1 MNSKFPVTVLK
12 PNEYNDWLNQ
22 RNGKFEDLLLI
33 GDKKN
38 KSNHNTIFCDF
49 YSNGLKTNR
58 DAWCYNF
65 SKKRL
70 ETNMQHTIAFYND
83 TLSKYQQSLKRLEKE
98 NFVFDA
104 DSTKI
109 TWTADT
115 KKNISRQRTYNF
127 SSKKIIVSEYR
138 PFCCQYLYYDHY
150 LNERIAQMP
159 SLFPKGY
166 EKNLLICVSGV
177 GVSKN
182 FTVIMTDRVTD
193 VQLQQNG
200 QCFPLYYYEEHA
212 AAMDNLFGIAGEKE
226 YIRHDGITDFAL
238 KQARELYGPKVT
250 KEDIFYYIYGFL
262 HLPSYREE
270 FAADL
275 KKSLPRI
282 LFVEEPKQFW
292 QIEKAG
298 RQLANVHLNYENQPA
313 PDGVVVEGAESGN
326 FTVKKLKFKSKKDKS
341 ILIYNNDIRITHIP
355 LAVYN
360 YVVNGRSPVE
370 WIMDRYQVSTHKESG
385 ITNDPNDWAIEHGK
399 PRYILDLLLSVMT
412 VSLKTQEIVNSLP
425 EIKFE

>member
-1 MNSKFPVTVLK
+1 
-12 PNEYNDWLNQ
+12 
-22 RNGKFEDLLLI
+22 
-33 GDKKN
+33 
-38 KSNHNTIFCDF
+38 
-49 YSNGLKTNR
+49 
-58 DAWCYNF
+58 
-65 SKKRL
+65 
-70 ETNMQHTIAFYND
+70 MQHTIAFYND
-83 TLSKYQQSLKRLEKE
+83 TLSQYQQTLKRVGKEK
-98 NFVFDA
+98 FVFDT
-104 DSTKI
+104 DTTKI
-109 TWTADT
+109 SWTAGT
-115 KKNISRQRTYNF
+115 KQNIYRQRAYNF
-127 SSKKIIVSEYR
+127 SSKKIVVSEYR
-138 PFCCQYLYYDHY
+138 PFCRQYLYYDHY
-150 LNERIAQMP
+150 LNERVYQMP
-159 SLFPKGY
+159 RLFPTGQ
-166 EKNLLICVSGV
+166 EKNLLICVSGI
-177 GVSKN
+177 GSNKPFSTLMVSMIPCLDMVEK
-182 FTVIMTDRVTD
+182 
-193 VQLQQNG
+193 G

-212 AAMDNLFGIAGEKE
+212 TAMDNLFGIAGEKE
-226 YIRHDGITDFAL
+226 YIRRDGVTDFAL

-250 KEDIFYYIYGFL
+250 KEDIFYYVYGFL

-298 RQLANVHLNYENQPA
+298 RQLADVHLNYENQPA
-313 PDGVVVEGAESGN
+313 PDGVVIEGAESGN

-341 ILIYNNDIRITHIP
+341 ILIYNDDIRITHIP
-355 LAVYN
+355 LAVYD

-370 WIMDRYQVSTHKESG
+370 WIMDRYQVKTDKASG